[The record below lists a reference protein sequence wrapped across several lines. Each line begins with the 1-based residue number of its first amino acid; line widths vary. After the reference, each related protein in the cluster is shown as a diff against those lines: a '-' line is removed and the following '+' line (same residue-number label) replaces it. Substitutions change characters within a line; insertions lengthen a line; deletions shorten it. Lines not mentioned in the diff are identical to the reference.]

1 MTLKSTCRS
10 YLVAFT
16 AAIAMALPVHA
27 FGIGLQPTT
36 VEMDAEPGTRQRQV
50 INIANVHQDQTI
62 SLTLGLAD
70 WSLDRN
76 GQIDLQPPGERTDSA
91 AEWVRFSPSFV
102 TLKPGESRQIIV
114 DILTPENHEKSG
126 DHRFALLASAILP
139 ETRGGASGVW
149 RKHQIA
155 SLFYMTTNPAT
166 SDPAV
171 RDARLSIGANGTQ
184 EIDLLVENSGN
195 AHARLEGTV
204 TISGDQG
211 KDVSI
216 PISNLVVLNGA
227 SREFTAQIPDDL
239 PSNPQVTVDF
249 ENVFAPQSPSKSA
262 RVKTYSAPLFVRD
275 AALDASDATTTDY

>member
-1 MTLKSTCRS
+1 MTLKMTCRRCFF
-10 YLVAFT
+10 AFA
-16 AAIAMALPVHA
+16 AAIAVALPVQA

-50 INIANVHQDQTI
+50 MTIANTHPEDTI

-76 GQIDLQPPGERTDSA
+76 GQINLQPPGERSDSA

-102 TLKPGESRQIIV
+102 TLKPGQSQQIIV
-114 DILTPENHEKSG
+114 DIITPESLERSG

-139 ETRGGASGVW
+139 ETRGGQSGVW
-149 RKHQIA
+149 RKHDIA
-155 SLFYMTTNPAT
+155 SLFYLTTDPAT

-171 RDARLSIGANGTQ
+171 RDARLSIGADGTQ
-184 EIDLLVENSGN
+184 EVDLLVENTGT

-204 TISGDQG
+204 TISGEGD
-211 KDVSI
+211 DISI
-216 PISNLVVLNGA
+216 PIANLVVLNGG
-227 SREFTAQIPDDL
+227 SREFTAPIPEDL

-249 ENVFAPQSPSKSA
+249 ENVFAPQNPSKSA
-262 RVKTYSAPLFVRD
+262 RVKTYSAPLILRD
-275 AALDASDATTTDY
+275 AVLDAGEAITTDQ